1 LITCNKPVLK
11 RPGVGWNY
19 MSNTGKWNSITCGM
33 KVNMNG
39 IIHKNKTVII
49 DYWGRL
55 TIHQTTNYMLNYPIF
70 TNKNQKELGYKNMFK
85 ISSMF
90 REVIV
95 KGKLNWYDTNTDL
108 YVINRK
114 DGKYG
119 CISPITRKKL
129 AYTPWIYWNSSP
141 TLSRSAFYLKDKQ
154 LTFVSKISKVT
165 NLPVVQKRRY
175 STSNSK
181 VKQTLIN
188 NLPIPTN
195 GEEAIK
201 VLEKYLLELSSILT
215 PILYDMF
222 GKIKPDFS
230 NKNFV
235 YYWPSLDDK
244 LKDQDWTLIQIAI
257 RTYVQLY
264 TYLIAVETSRKF
276 KPTFSTDVSLA
287 FTENT
292 KLLDINSILER
303 GKVINLESNLP
314 VMFNQSPQS
323 KIAKSGDLKSNKY
336 KKLIQTLNSIDTE
349 WSKTKG
355 YIIQAY
361 DYQPFNRNLVK
372 PIPSVERSKVK
383 NKILWEE
390 ILQMAGTQMKSIIFQ
405 VWAVIKIG
413 QTTGR
418 YTPGFDKRAFKAVP
432 TKSTLRSKVSALSY
446 LEPRIREIKEILSI
460 AKGKTDQVI
469 RRKVKQNLWDRSW
482 GWGSRRDILRRALK
496 TKESK
501 AGLSILRKELKNILT
516 NPVKYLLNERKVH
529 LIHNSLLMLRL
540 LYSLKPSKLRNYKH
554 GPLLRVY
561 ILKNNNKLRP
571 LSIPTLKDRTLQMLL
586 KLVMEPYME
595 PLGDSCSFGFRPG
608 RNAHQAT
615 AHLHNYLLRRSN
627 ASNSLLSRRKGG
639 SLDLIY
645 RGYLKKKFE
654 LKTLESKKIK
664 ELTKKDGPNPRETH
678 TIKIHRG
685 GKTASRLSVSS
696 NFIETLKKKPRIF
709 KSQIIW
715 DAEIKGCFDN
725 ISHNWLIENIPMP
738 ANFEF
743 LMPIILKPRIIEM
756 VKDNLKIPFIPKSI
770 RQAFPH
776 LYKINYKT
784 IVEESTSTHG
794 IPQAHWAGGII
805 SPLFMNW
812 TLDGLEETAKLA
824 AESVRNEPSE
834 KLNANRLHL
843 VDTELIEIYQEHH
856 DNLIKAGLPGIITYP
871 STLINL
877 ATIPGYRNTWVI
889 RYADNFIIGVKHQ
902 KHIEAI
908 ILTVRDFLKE
918 RGLEISEEKTKT
930 ISWKMGAKLN
940 FLSWTHNLIWPRKP
954 FWLIIKDQRIRGK
967 LSDWRGT
974 YSYPSVKA
982 TKNLRKE
989 IVELTNRGN
998 VSCSDSDII
1007 KKLNSLTRGWL
1018 NYYTP
1023 CPNLRQLL
1031 RNLDIFL
1038 LKRFKQFLFKK
1049 YGNSYFKYYL
1059 NYFTYDTYENWK
1071 LNKRKITKFRKNP
1084 MISSTAKNNRIKVLP
1099 LKLFTDLYNGG
1110 VIWAHYFPTIDM
1122 LRNSLLTHPEP
1133 FIKRAINVASSRE
1146 DTRAKLLVIQKLTC
1160 PLCNKPLIDWQNI
1173 LRWDI
1178 DPGGLFDNLS
1188 EYNLGRDILK
1198 FIECKEDEDNKFKQ
1212 SKFNKKGGSSVRNI
1226 LDNKNKN
1233 WFKDL
1238 EKDHKIPKIITTSKE
1253 QHLKILNDINN
1264 LQLVHKNCHSL
1275 KSILMDPWNKKFK
1288 RTIKNLVGTYTN
1300 KGQLINIEYEL
1311 ARYITIVLFDLLG
1324 DFSFL
1329 CLNKED
1335 NKKIKQI
1342 VKISKTMI
1350 PKDVFDYVLKN
1361 RIWESKSNKFAL
1373 PRNFN

>member
-1 LITCNKPVLK
+1 
-11 RPGVGWNY
+11 
-19 MSNTGKWNSITCGM
+19 
-33 KVNMNG
+33 MNG
-39 IIHKNKTVII
+39 IIYKYKTVII

-70 TNKNQKELGYKNMFK
+70 TYKDQKELGYKNMFK

-90 REVIV
+90 REVVV
-95 KGKLNWYDTNTDL
+95 KGKFNWYDTNTDL
-108 YVINRK
+108 YVINRN

-119 CISPITRKKL
+119 CISLRTRKRL
-129 AYTPWIYWNSSP
+129 VRSSWIYWNSYT
-141 TLSRSAFYLKDKQ
+141 TLFKSAFYLKDKQ
-154 LTFVSKISKVT
+154 LTFVSKINKVT
-165 NLPVVQKRRY
+165 NLSVVQKRRY
-175 STSNSK
+175 STDNCK

-201 VLEKYLLELSSILT
+201 VLDKYRLELSSILT

-244 LKDQDWTLIQIAI
+244 LKDQDWTLIQTAI

-303 GKVINLESNLP
+303 SKVINLESNSP
-314 VMFNQSPQS
+314 EMYNQSPQS
-323 KIAKSGDLKSNKY
+323 KTAKSGNFKPNKY
-336 KKLIQTLNSIDTE
+336 KKLIQTLISIDTE
-349 WSKTKG
+349 WSKTKAF
-355 YIIQAY
+355 IIRAY
-361 DYQPFNRNLVK
+361 DYQPFNHNLLK
-372 PIPSVERSKVK
+372 PIPSVERSKIN
-383 NKILWEE
+383 NKILWEQ
-390 ILQMAGTQMKSIIFQ
+390 ILEMAGTHMKSIIFQ
-405 VWAVIKIG
+405 VWAVIKIA

-418 YTPGFDKRAFKAVP
+418 YTPGFDKRAFKTVP

-460 AKGKTDQVI
+460 AKGKTDQVM
-469 RRKVKQNLWDRSW
+469 RRKVKQKLGER

-501 AGLSILRKELKNILT
+501 AGLSILRKELKNILK
-516 NPVKYLLNERKVH
+516 NPVKYLLNERKAH
-529 LIHNSLLMLRL
+529 LNHNSLLMLRL
-540 LYSLKPSKLRNYKH
+540 LYSLKPSKLSNYKH

-561 ILKNNNKLRP
+561 IPKNNNKLRP

-586 KLVMEPYME
+586 KLIMEPYME

-615 AHLHNYLLRRSN
+615 AHIHNYLLRRSN

-645 RGYLKKKFE
+645 RGYLKQKFE
-654 LKTLESKKIK
+654 MKNLNSTKIK
-664 ELTKKDGPNPRETH
+664 ELTKKDGPNPGEIH

-696 NFIETLKKKPRIF
+696 NFLETLKKKPRIF

-715 DAEIKGCFDN
+715 DADIKGCFDN
-725 ISHNWLIENIPMP
+725 ISHNWLIENLPMP
-738 ANFEF
+738 ANFEY
-743 LMPIILKPRIIEM
+743 LIPIILKPKIIEM
-756 VKDNLKIPFIPKSI
+756 VKDDLNIPFIPKSI

-794 IPQAHWAGGII
+794 IPQGGII

-812 TLDGLEETAKLA
+812 TLDGLEETSKSA
-824 AESVRNEPSE
+824 AESVRNEPSD
-834 KLNANRLHL
+834 KLNTNRLHL
-843 VDTELIEIYQEHH
+843 VDTELTEIYQEHH
-856 DNLIKAGLPGIITYP
+856 DNLIRAGLPGIITYP
-871 STLINL
+871 STLRNP

-889 RYADNFIIGVKHQ
+889 RYADDFIIGVKHQ
-902 KHIEAI
+902 KHMEAI
-908 ILTVRDFLKE
+908 ISGVGDFLKE
-918 RGLEISEEKTKT
+918 RGLEISKEKTK
-930 ISWKMGAKLN
+930 IVSWKIGAKLD
-940 FLSWTHNLIWPRKP
+940 FLSWTHKLIWPRKP
-954 FWLIIKDQRIRGK
+954 FWLIMKDQRIRGK
-967 LSDWRGT
+967 LSDWKGT

-998 VSCSDSDII
+998 VSCSDGDII

-1023 CPNLRQLL
+1023 CPNLRHLL

-1049 YGNSYFKYYL
+1049 YGNHYFKYYL

-1071 LNKRKITKFRKNP
+1071 LNKRKITKFRNNP
-1084 MISSTAKNNRIKVLP
+1084 TISSTAKNNRIKSLP
-1099 LKLFTDLYNGG
+1099 LKLFTNLYNGG

-1122 LRNSLLTHPEP
+1122 LRNSFLTHPEP

-1146 DTRAKLLVIQKLTC
+1146 DMRAKLLVVQKLTC
-1160 PLCNKPLIDWQNI
+1160 PLCKKPLIDWQNV

-1178 DPGGLFDNLS
+1178 DPGGLINNLS

-1198 FIECKEDEDNKFKQ
+1198 FIDYKEGEDIKFKQ
-1212 SKFNKKGGSSVRNI
+1212 SKFNKKGRSPVINI

-1238 EKDHKIPKIITTSKE
+1238 EKDHKIPKIITTAKE

-1275 KSILMDPWNKKFK
+1275 KSIWMDPWNKKYK
-1288 RTIKNLVGTYTN
+1288 RTIKNLVGTHTN
-1300 KGQLINIEYEL
+1300 KDPLINIDYEL
-1311 ARYITIVLFDLLG
+1311 ARHITIALFDLWD

-1329 CLNKED
+1329 CLDKED
-1335 NKKIKQI
+1335 NKKMKQI
-1342 VKISKTMI
+1342 VKISKMMI
-1350 PKDVFDYVLKN
+1350 PNDIFDYVLKN
-1361 RIWESKSNKFAL
+1361 RVWESKSNKFAS
-1373 PRNFN
+1373 PRNFD